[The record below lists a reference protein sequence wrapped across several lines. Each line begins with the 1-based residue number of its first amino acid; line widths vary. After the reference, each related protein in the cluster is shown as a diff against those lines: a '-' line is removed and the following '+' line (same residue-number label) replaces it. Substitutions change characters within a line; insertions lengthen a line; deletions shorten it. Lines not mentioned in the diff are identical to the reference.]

1 MTAWQ
6 FDNMARL
13 VAELRPELDAGGV
26 RHACNVVGNELRGL
40 KTDVYDVQL
49 SNEQQAPAAGYYI
62 DRPVEVRGRALWLR
76 VWVD

>member
-13 VAELRPELDAGGV
+13 VAELRPELDAGAV
-26 RHACNVVGNELRGL
+26 RHACNVVGNELRRI
-40 KTDVYDVQL
+40 KSDVYDVQL
-49 SNEQQAPAAGYYI
+49 SNEQLPAANGYYQDRAVTVG
-62 DRPVEVRGRALWLR
+62 DRPLWLR